1 MKPQPLITTI
11 SFYKSN
17 IRYELMAWPHDV
29 ILHTYATG
37 RKRPLLLATNY
48 FIHGA
53 NWGYN
58 LHNGTWGEKTELA
71 LRSKARSL
79 TGKAITWRVAFAWDE
94 YDMLTFQVATR
105 VPGPSAGLLE
115 QNINFFQSNQ
125 SPETMPAIQ
134 TLYQWIKDNQPC
146 PK

>member
-11 SFYKSN
+11 NFCKSN

-29 ILHTYATG
+29 ILHTYAIG

-48 FIHGA
+48 FIRGA

-58 LHNGTWGEKTELA
+58 LRKSTWGENTELA

-94 YDMLTFQVATR
+94 CDMLTLQVTTR
-105 VPGPSAGLLE
+105 VPGPSAGMLE
-115 QNINFFQSNQ
+115 QNINFFQSSQN
-125 SPETMPAIQ
+125 PETMPAIQ
-134 TLYQWIKDNQPC
+134 TLYAWIKDNQPC